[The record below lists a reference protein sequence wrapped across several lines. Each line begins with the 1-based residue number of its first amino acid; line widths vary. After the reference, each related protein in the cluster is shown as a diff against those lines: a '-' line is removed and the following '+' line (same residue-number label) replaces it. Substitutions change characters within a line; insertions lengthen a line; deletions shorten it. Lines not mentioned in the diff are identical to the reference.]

1 MKNPSDTP
9 DCLLATEIVQQA
21 NELVSRLQE
30 ARVGIARLEGE
41 NARLRDDNAHLRDDN
56 ARLRDDITRLRDEL
70 DEANRCIAY
79 LKGRLEEAGQRRTG
93 VQRVENNYYNDR
105 TTLIRD
111 SGLPDA
117 SIQMQVLKKTSDNNN
132 DSY

>member
-30 ARVGIARLEGE
+30 ARVGNARLEGE
-41 NARLRDDNAHLRDDN
+41 NARLRDDNAHLRDD
-56 ARLRDDITRLRDEL
+56 ITHLRDEL